1 MGSEASNFRLEVR
14 PTARARSPRELLVF
28 ALDDTLVDTSLYW
41 LVRGALSRAVEAKT
55 GKKDERI
62 EKSYE
67 AWGATSRFGAEQALV
82 TLEETWLA
90 FQEDLGVAGKS
101 DQEWYMRM
109 ASLLRRK
116 YPSPVPGAEDLLKWA
131 QSRFTVALLVSGESG
146 VEQQKLEDSKLAGF
160 FKVVKVVPKKGTDDF
175 LALFSELG
183 FSPRNCWVIGSS
195 IEADI
200 NPAVASGANSIVY
213 TPRKRDGS
221 QGSGEE
227 TGGAGYRVHELADA
241 MSILAK

>member
-14 PTARARSPRELLVF
+14 PTVRARSPRELLVF
-28 ALDDTLVDTSLYW
+28 SLDDTLVDTSLYW
-41 LVRGALSRAVEAKT
+41 LVRAALSRAVAAKT

-67 AWGATSRFGAEQALV
+67 AWGATSRFGAEEV
-82 TLEETWLA
+82 GVGLEETWLE
-90 FQEDLGVAGKS
+90 FQKDLGVTGKS
-101 DQEWYMRM
+101 DQDLYMLM

-116 YPSPVPGAEDLLKWA
+116 YPSPVRGAEDLLKWA
-131 QSRFTVALLVSGESG
+131 QSRFTVTLLISGEAG
-146 VEQQKLEDSKLAGF
+146 VEQQKLEDAKLAGY
-160 FKVVKVVPKKGTDDF
+160 FKVVKVVPAKGTDDF

-195 IEADI
+195 VESDI
-200 NPAVASGANSIVY
+200 SPAIAAGANCIVF

-227 TGGAGYRVHELADA
+227 TGGTGYRVHELVDA